1 MTLQQR
7 SSQTLH
13 LRSRDTSGA
22 SVSYARP
29 LQRSEPPVVLHLDRA
44 KAANTRQALSSVA
57 PSSSTAPAAASPQ
70 QALDSDS
77 LLQGA
82 KVVQIMHNGES
93 YQLRATRHGKLILTK

>member
-7 SSQTLH
+7 SSRTLH
-13 LRSRDTSGA
+13 LRSRDNVGA
-22 SVSYARP
+22 SVGYARP

-44 KAANTRQALSSVA
+44 KAANSGPAFSAVPSAATTLSS
-57 PSSSTAPAAASPQ
+57 SSKPHP
-70 QALDSDS
+70 LDSDS

-82 KVVQIMHNGES
+82 KVVQITHNGES